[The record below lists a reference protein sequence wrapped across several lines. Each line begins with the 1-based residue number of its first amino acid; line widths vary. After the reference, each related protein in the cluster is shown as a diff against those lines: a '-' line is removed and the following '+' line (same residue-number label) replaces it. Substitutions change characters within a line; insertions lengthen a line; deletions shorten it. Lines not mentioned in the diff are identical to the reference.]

1 VLYQHQPTSCVV
13 FCNTKRDCQD
23 VCDALSGKGIS
34 ALALNGDL
42 EQRDRDRV
50 LVRFSN
56 GSCRVLV
63 ATDVAA
69 RGLDIKDL
77 GLVINYELSFDPEV
91 HIHRVGRTG
100 RAGTSGL
107 AVSLVTPQE
116 MVRVHALE
124 DYTRQTFTWQP
135 AAQALAATPVALDP
149 EMATLCIDGG
159 RKAKIRPGDILG
171 ALTGE
176 AGLTAA
182 EVGKIDMFP
191 IHAYVAIRQ
200 KSAKKALQRLQEG
213 KIKGKNCKAIIL
225 R

>member
-1 VLYQHQPTSCVV
+1 
-13 FCNTKRDCQD
+13 
-23 VCDALSGKGIS
+23 
-34 ALALNGDL
+34 
-42 EQRDRDRV
+42 
-50 LVRFSN
+50 
-56 GSCRVLV
+56 
-63 ATDVAA
+63 
-69 RGLDIKDL
+69 
-77 GLVINYELSFDPEV
+77 
-91 HIHRVGRTG
+91 
-100 RAGTSGL
+100 L

-124 DYTRQTFTWQP
+124 DYTHQKAVWQP
-135 AAQALAATPVALDP
+135 AAQVLSAKAVALDP

-200 KSAKKALQRLQEG
+200 KSAKKALSRIQEG

>member
-1 VLYQHQPTSCVV
+1 M
-13 FCNTKRDCQD
+13 
-23 VCDALSGKGIS
+23 
-34 ALALNGDL
+34 
-42 EQRDRDRV
+42 
-50 LVRFSN
+50 
-56 GSCRVLV
+56 
-63 ATDVAA
+63 
-69 RGLDIKDL
+69 
-77 GLVINYELSFDPEV
+77 
-91 HIHRVGRTG
+91 
-100 RAGTSGL
+100 

-124 DYTRQTFTWQP
+124 DYTRQAVIWQP
-135 AAQALAATPVALDP
+135 AAQVMSATPVALDP

-171 ALTGE
+171 ALTGD

-191 IHAYVAIRQ
+191 VHAYVAIRQ

-213 KIKGKNCKAIIL
+213 KIKGKSCKAIIL